1 MKKDCQVSTKLGDKL
16 KHILHHK
23 YIHIV
28 NKTMKKF
35 LTSWIRR
42 KKQMKPTVLYIYI
55 PLQWLIKI
63 KIKIDNIDIV
73 EDKEQEEHI
82 HCYENKNNYF
92 VKLFEII
99 NYNWTFVT

>member
-1 MKKDCQVSTKLGDKL
+1 MKKDCQLSTKLGDKL

-35 LTSWIRR
+35 LTLWIRR

-63 KIKIDNIDIV
+63 KIDNIDIV
-73 EDKEQEEHI
+73 EDKEQEERKQ
-82 HCYENKNNYF
+82 CYENKNNYF